1 MDGWDI
7 ALSIITAIAAIIAL
21 VISVTQIL
29 ISNRQF
35 LFERRLKIV
44 ILIEDLMSLYKS
56 TSSTIEM
63 SNRDEPAFAND
74 IIFMWLTNNSY
85 LQDMVNAL
93 KEPLENSEAH
103 RTLLAKLEELRKA
116 ARECQLVFSK
126 KKWAILGEFIEQ
138 YVNLLFSI
146 YQYRICLHSLKK
158 HSPDESVKGNKV
170 EESTRDN
177 YYDSFDKLKS
187 TYQIMINDNILNKV
201 KRSIKI

>member
-7 ALSIITAIAAIIAL
+7 ALSIITAFAAIIAL

-44 ILIEDLMSLYKS
+44 ILIENLMSLYKS

-74 IIFMWLTNNSY
+74 LIFMWLTNNSY

-103 RTLLAKLEELRKA
+103 RTLLAKPEELRKA
-116 ARECQLVFSK
+116 ARECKIVFSK
-126 KKWAILGEFIEQ
+126 KKLTMLSEFIEQ

-146 YQYRICLHSLKK
+146 YQYRICLHSIEKNESSRQVKGDKLE
-158 HSPDESVKGNKV
+158 ESVRRKYY
-170 EESTRDN
+170 ES
-177 YYDSFDKLKS
+177 YDTLKS
-187 TYQIMINDNILNKV
+187 IYKILIDDNTLNKA
-201 KRSIKI
+201 KRHIKI